1 MAKIDGKAITNS
13 VITVKEAGT
22 FGVNMSMTLSDENIP
37 SLSIV
42 NNYLDTMENVKVVVA
57 TYDENG
63 RMIKA
68 DTADWNMV
76 FGTFG
81 EIQKYKYSSAAEGAT
96 VKAFLFR
103 SWDNIKP
110 LAENT
115 CMNIT
120 LLVEE

>member
-42 NNYLDTMENVKVVVA
+42 NNYLDTTENVKVVVA

-68 DTADWNMV
+68 DTDDWNMV

-81 EIQKYKYSSAAEGAT
+81 EIQKYKYSSAAEGTT
-96 VKAFLFR
+96 VKAFLF
-103 SWDNIKP
+103 SDFETVKP
-110 LAENT
+110 LTESCSA
-115 CMNIT
+115 NIPV
-120 LLVEE
+120 VEE